1 MTQLEGSR
9 VLVVGATGALG
20 RLIADRLADGGVRL
34 ALHGRDVDRLAALDA
49 LGATIDVELTDE
61 DAPERIIAAAL
72 DALGG
77 LDGVVLAAGAVA
89 FDTVPETAGHDL
101 ETLFTV
107 NALAPIR
114 IMSTAVP
121 ALRESAAAGRDP
133 FVLGLSGIVAEMPT
147 VGLPSYSASKAALAA
162 YLTAAGRELRRSGI
176 RVLDAHVGHTETGLS
191 ERALFGRAPRFP
203 PGHDPTAVAD
213 RLVRA
218 VRDGETALPPAAFA
232 VDRPDGAA

>member
-1 MTQLEGSR
+1 MTQLAGSR

-20 RLIADRLADGGVRL
+20 RLLADRLADGGADL
-34 ALHGRDVDRLAALDA
+34 ALHGRDPGRLAALEA
-49 LGATIDVELTDE
+49 RGSTVGIELTDE
-61 DAPERIIAAAL
+61 DAPERLVASAV

-77 LDGVVLAAGAVA
+77 LDGVVLAAGVVA
-89 FDTVPETAGHDL
+89 FDTVGETAGQDL

-107 NALAPIR
+107 NALAPMR
-114 IMSTAVP
+114 ILSSALP
-121 ALRESAAAGRDP
+121 ALRESAAAGRSP

-162 YLTAAGRELRRSGI
+162 YLTAAGRELRRGGI
-176 RVLDAHVGHTETGLS
+176 RVLDARVGHTETGLT

-203 PGHDPTAVAD
+203 AGHDPAAVAD

-218 VRDGETALPPAAFA
+218 IGAGETALPPAAFA
-232 VDRPDGAA
+232 DGRPDGSA